1 MLGPVEFRQTCCY
14 YHDVVKEAGVALR
27 IKNKQS
33 KKTNE
38 ISVE

>member
-1 MLGPVEFRQTCCY
+1 EFSQSCWY

-27 IKNKQS
+27 IKS

-38 ISVE
+38 IFVD